1 MEEEL
6 LKIAKEY
13 IGYMEHSR
21 RRNQPDGSGADIL
34 SGLQEI
40 GSRRLSRE
48 ALASGHTG
56 TLLHGPGGIFNTPG
70 LDNSVISLH
79 VQSRGLGQ
87 LLPSFPSVD
96 TNPWF
101 GFLTGVS
108 DDQGNEPTYACDD
121 APTGYIKSG
130 TLTARFGRISRDTN
144 TILIEDVIDRV
155 NRGDFTD
162 LMLVGEL
169 LNEGARGVMYPNDL
183 PSGSNLLNM
192 VVAAEQVQTGI
203 RMERKL
209 GKMLW
214 TGDATVQT
222 LGGYSEFPGLENQF
236 VTGQVDAETN
246 AAMPS
251 ADSTV
256 LDAQYQTVGSSTFD
270 LVGLMEE
277 AEDFVFNLAN
287 DTGMD
292 PFTAA
297 IVMRPQLW
305 RVVSSIWPV
314 QYNTQPE
321 FGMLDNTNA
330 RLIIDARTNVE
341 ERDKMRQGL
350 YLWLNGRRYPVVLDT
365 GIPQEDRS
373 TNANLGVGE
382 FASSIKFIPLTAAG
396 MPVTYWQHKDYRL
409 LSSQTGSMPPNMNM
423 WWTDGGRF
431 LWSYDGKYT
440 CFKLKMV
447 TALRV
452 IARTP
457 HLGFSINHLKISRN
471 HVPLR
476 DPDPSS
482 QYWLNGGVSLRGV
495 PTQHAVWL

>member
-1 MEEEL
+1 
-6 LKIAKEY
+6 
-13 IGYMEHSR
+13 
-21 RRNQPDGSGADIL
+21 
-34 SGLQEI
+34 
-40 GSRRLSRE
+40 
-48 ALASGHTG
+48 
-56 TLLHGPGGIFNTPG
+56 
-70 LDNSVISLH
+70 
-79 VQSRGLGQ
+79 
-87 LLPSFPSVD
+87 
-96 TNPWF
+96 
-101 GFLTGVS
+101 
-108 DDQGNEPTYACDD
+108 
-121 APTGYIKSG
+121 
-130 TLTARFGRISRDTN
+130 
-144 TILIEDVIDRV
+144 
-155 NRGDFTD
+155 
-162 LMLVGEL
+162 
-169 LNEGARGVMYPNDL
+169 
-183 PSGSNLLNM
+183 M

-409 LSSQTGSMPPNMNM
+409 LSSQTGSMPPGMNM